1 MSHKCIWCMPVP
13 SGWWYHLSVIEPTRQ
28 VLVANHWTVPLSCI
42 PNSSYTHHK
51 LDHNHDPYPSPSLVN
66 IYPSP
71 SLVNIY
77 PSPSLVNIFGGEL
90 VREFH
95 SARPPWR
102 HRVKRVSSLDL
113 EHVVASHC
121 FLPGKLLSPIV
132 EVQHSHLSMIQHKHA
147 FNLIHGSTSIS
158 AIRLTV
164 QSRTSQYS
172 YHTQPFWLTVQSR
185 TSQYS

>member
-1 MSHKCIWCMPVP
+1 MQSNRQSQTIHIVCIWWMPVP

-28 VLVANHWTVPLSCI
+28 VLVASHWTVPLSCI

-66 IYPSP
+66 IY
-71 SLVNIY
+71 
-77 PSPSLVNIFGGEL
+77 GGEL
-90 VREFH
+90 IRAFH
-95 SARPPWR
+95 SARPHLR
-102 HRVKRVSSLDL
+102 HRVNRVSSLDP

-121 FLPGKLLSPIV
+121 YYPGKLVSQIV

-158 AIRLTV
+158 ALRLTV

-172 YHTQPFWLTVQSR
+172 YHTQPFRLTVQSR
-185 TSQYS
+185 TN

>member
-1 MSHKCIWCMPVP
+1 MQSNRQSQTIHIVCIWWMPVP

-66 IYPSP
+66 IY
-71 SLVNIY
+71 
-77 PSPSLVNIFGGEL
+77 GGEL
-90 VREFH
+90 IRVFH
-95 SARPPWR
+95 SARPHLW
-102 HRVKRVSSLDL
+102 HRVKRVSSLNL

-121 FLPGKLLSPIV
+121 YYPGKLVSQIV

-172 YHTQPFWLTVQSR
+172 YHTQPFRLTVQSR
-185 TSQYS
+185 TNQYV

>member
-42 PNSSYTHHK
+42 PNSSYTYHK

-66 IYPSP
+66 IY
-71 SLVNIY
+71 
-77 PSPSLVNIFGGEL
+77 GGEL
-90 VREFH
+90 IRDFH
-95 SARPPWR
+95 SARPHLR
-102 HRVKRVSSLDL
+102 HRVNRVSSLNL

-121 FLPGKLLSPIV
+121 YYPGKLVSQIV
-132 EVQHSHLSMIQHKHA
+132 EVQFTTYQCLSINA
-147 FNLIHGSTSIS
+147 FILNHGSTSIS

-164 QSRTSQYS
+164 HSRTSQYS
-172 YHTQPFWLTVQSR
+172 YHTQPFRLTVQSR
-185 TSQYS
+185 TNQYL

>member
-1 MSHKCIWCMPVP
+1 MQSNRQSQTIHIVCLWCMPVP

-77 PSPSLVNIFGGEL
+77 GGEL
-90 VREFH
+90 IRAFH
-95 SARPPWR
+95 SARPHLR
-102 HRVKRVSSLDL
+102 HWVNRASSLNL
-113 EHVVASHC
+113 EHMVASHC
-121 FLPGKLLSPIV
+121 YYPGKPSSPMV
-132 EVQHSHLSMIQHKHA
+132 EVQTFTIQ
-147 FNLIHGSTSIS
+147 STSYMHLYL
-158 AIRLTV
+158 AINMA
-164 QSRTSQYS
+164 
-172 YHTQPFWLTVQSR
+172 PP
-185 TSQYS
+185 

>member
-1 MSHKCIWCMPVP
+1 MQSNRQSQTIHVVCLWCMPVP

-95 SARPPWR
+95 SAQPPWR
-102 HRVKRVSSLDL
+102 HRVNRASSLDL

-121 FLPGKLLSPIV
+121 YYPGKPSSPMV
-132 EVQHSHLSMIQHKHA
+132 EVQTFTIQ
-147 FNLIHGSTSIS
+147 STSYMHLYL
-158 AIRLTV
+158 AINMA
-164 QSRTSQYS
+164 
-172 YHTQPFWLTVQSR
+172 PP
-185 TSQYS
+185 